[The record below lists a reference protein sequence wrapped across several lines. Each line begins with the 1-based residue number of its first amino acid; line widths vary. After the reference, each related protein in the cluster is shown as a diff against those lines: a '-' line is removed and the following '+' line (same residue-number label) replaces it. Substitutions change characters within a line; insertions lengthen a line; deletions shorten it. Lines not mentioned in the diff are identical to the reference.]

1 MGGGAV
7 DNSMTDKKQHV
18 SVIDHRVLRQD
29 IYDYLRDEII
39 NGNLQPGERIV
50 ETRIARELNVS
61 QSPIREALRDLE
73 LMGLVDS
80 VPYKGTFVRNLSLK
94 DLRDAYKLRSNLEGL
109 AAKEA
114 AMLIVKSELHDLEN
128 LCEQMNSAA
137 RDNKLKEFVNLDIKF
152 HKTIVKISGNKLLE
166 KLWEM
171 VHMGQWTLVTTNI
184 SKRSLPELARRH
196 DLVLECL
203 KSRDAQRAEMII
215 KQHIDELFEDVA
227 RNFSSKH
234 ISLKMDNAT
243 HEEKV

>member
-1 MGGGAV
+1 MN
-7 DNSMTDKKQHV
+7 NSMTDKKQHV

-80 VPYKGTFVRNLSLK
+80 VPYKGTFVRSLSLK
-94 DLRDAYKLRSNLEGL
+94 DLRDAYKLRSNLEGF

-114 AMLIVKSELHDLEN
+114 AMLIVDSELHDLEN

-137 RDNKLKEFVNLDIKF
+137 HDNKLKEFVNLDIKF

-166 KLWEM
+166 KLWQM

-184 SKRSLPELARRH
+184 SKRSLPELAKRH

-203 KSRDAQRAEMII
+203 KSRDAQNAEMII
-215 KQHIDELFEDVA
+215 KQHIDELFEDIE
-227 RNFSSKH
+227 RNFSSNG

-243 HEEKV
+243 QVGKD